1 MKMPRM
7 ILMLLMTS
15 MVWIAICQAQLTSI
29 YSMASR
35 GDITRRPGRQLSVS
49 TMAQSRR
56 SQEPPRRPK
65 YITSSYPSVFQK
77 KEAVLKFK
85 QEFLTQKQ
93 DTGLHRLP
101 QLSMAI
107 QELIRTDSLMTATP
121 EEEMYDIA
129 YFVSDIVSMLKEN
142 ILNCAKNTKKGKP
155 PTIKAE
161 QLRQLSVL
169 ASAALSACTKLIR
182 LHYEDDT
189 YRELMQFKQKQVE
202 NAVKAVVA
210 ALWQLDDASTFGSY
224 IKYLYPQSAREL
236 HIASIVMS
244 IALQASN
251 QLWYQLYKK
260 DKLEYYLELQQ
271 FQSAFQSKKSSLSFR
286 VNTKDFSTYW
296 QYQVEGKEVIYP
308 AQVNFYHED
317 GSIYGRTFL
326 LFDYDSFVSDL

>member
-1 MKMPRM
+1 MSRL
-7 ILMLLMTS
+7 ILLLLMTC

-29 YSMASR
+29 HSIASR

-56 SQEPPRRPK
+56 RQEPPRRPK

-77 KEAVLKFK
+77 KEAVLRFK
-85 QEFLTQKQ
+85 QEFLTYKQ
-93 DTGLHRLP
+93 DMGLYRLP

-142 ILNCAKNTKKGKP
+142 IINRAQNTKKGMP
-155 PTIKAE
+155 LTIKTE
-161 QLRQLSVL
+161 QLRQLSLL

-182 LHYEDDT
+182 LHHEDDT
-189 YRELMQFKQKQVE
+189 YRELMQFKLKQVE
-202 NAVKAVVA
+202 DAVKAVVS
-210 ALWQLDDASTFGSY
+210 ALWQIDDASTFGSY
-224 IKYLYPQSAREL
+224 MKFMYPQSAREL
-236 HIASIVMS
+236 HIASAVMT

-260 DKLEYYLELQQ
+260 DQLEYYIELQQ
-271 FQSAFQSKKSSLSFR
+271 FQSAIQSKKSSLVFR

-296 QYQVEGKEVIYP
+296 QYQVEGKEVIYS
-308 AQVNFYHED
+308 AQVNFHHEY

-326 LFDYDSFVSDL
+326 PFDYDSFVSDL